1 MSIEELIGTLK
12 KRWKIIL
19 ISLVL
24 FLLSAVILSFFIMIP
39 KYEAST
45 RFFIGKQTVGDD
57 QNYNPNDVVMYQNL
71 MKTYSEIIKT
81 PDILKTS
88 IEKSKANISVED
100 VASKLKVEVIADTQI
115 LEVSYRGTS
124 YLETKELVNNLT
136 NEFISVSK
144 ELVPNGNIKILQR
157 VMISEEPVTPNKKMN
172 IIIGIFAGI
181 VSGVILAFVVEIF
194 DKTIRNK
201 SELESNIDL
210 PIIGMLPL
218 IKK

>member
-1 MSIEELIGTLK
+1 MEELIGTLK

-24 FLLSAVILSFFIMIP
+24 FLLSAVILSFFIMTP

-45 RFFIGKQTVGDD
+45 KFFIGKQTIGDD

-81 PDILKTS
+81 PDIVERS
-88 IEKSKANISVED
+88 IEKSKANLRVADVE
-100 VASKLKVEVIADTQI
+100 SKLKVEVIADTQI
-115 LEVSYRGTS
+115 LEVSYRGIS
-124 YLETKELVNNLT
+124 YVETKELVNNLT

-144 ELVPNGNIKILQR
+144 DLVPNGNIKVLQS
-157 VMISEEPVTPNKKMN
+157 VMISEEPVTPNKKIN

-181 VSGVILAFVVEIF
+181 VIGIILAFIVEIF
-194 DKTIRNK
+194 DKTIRSK
-201 SELESNIDL
+201 EELESNIDL
-210 PIIGMLPL
+210 PIIGVLPL